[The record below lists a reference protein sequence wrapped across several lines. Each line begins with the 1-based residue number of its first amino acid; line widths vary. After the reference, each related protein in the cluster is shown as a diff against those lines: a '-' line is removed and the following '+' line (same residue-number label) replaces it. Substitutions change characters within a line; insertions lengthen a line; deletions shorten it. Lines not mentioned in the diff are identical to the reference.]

1 MRSVFGAGHGE
12 APGLVAWARRR
23 SAWLHV
29 DIDVVN
35 PREFPAVAFAAI
47 GGPSLS
53 SLADVLRQLFSVADV
68 KGFSLCGYDA
78 RADAGRKLAA
88 PLVDVFANAMPKVP
102 VRA

>member
-1 MRSVFGAGHGE
+1 M
-12 APGLVAWARRR
+12 AWARRR
-23 SAWLHV
+23 SVWLHV

-53 SLADVLRQLFSVADV
+53 ALGGLLRQLFSVADV

-78 RADAGRKLAA
+78 RADADRKLVA
-88 PLVDVFANAMPKVP
+88 PLVEAFAGAVP
-102 VRA
+102 EVPARA